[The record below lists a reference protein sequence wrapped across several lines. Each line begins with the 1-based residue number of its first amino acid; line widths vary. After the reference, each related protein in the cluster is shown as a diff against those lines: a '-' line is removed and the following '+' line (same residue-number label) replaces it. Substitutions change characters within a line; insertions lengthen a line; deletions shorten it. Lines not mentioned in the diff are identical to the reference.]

1 MSGDQNN
8 WPYPAP
14 PGAGSNAV
22 GIGSPGEVALG
33 TFPKFDWRQTILS
46 QYANSDRITGL
57 IETFFAATDQT
68 ANFDAFWDNIW
79 NLDTAVGYG
88 LDVWGRIVG
97 INRVLQVA
105 NDQFFGFAE
114 AGDAL
119 PFGDAR
125 FEGWTAHF
133 GFAEAGDAQPFG
145 QAPFGAQKVFAG
157 VDPTAG
163 GGIFYV
169 SGQLTSNYA
178 LSDEAYRQLIYAKA
192 AANITDGSIPAIN
205 RILLNIFPGRGNC
218 YVQEGSIPSYFG
230 FVEATNAQ
238 PFNQAP
244 FYNGE
249 AIPYMAFSYTFRFP
263 LTPVDRAIVAQSG
276 VLPKPVGVA
285 ASVIVLP

>member
-22 GIGSPGEVALG
+22 GVGAIGEAPLGALPA
-33 TFPKFDWRQTILS
+33 FNWRETILA

-57 IETFFAATDQT
+57 IETFFDATDQT

-79 NLDTAVGYG
+79 NLNTAIDYG

-105 NDQFFGFAE
+105 DSQYFGFAE

-125 FEGWTAHF
+125 FAGWTDHF

-145 QAPFGAQKVFAG
+145 QAPFGAQKTFLG

-169 SGQLTSNYA
+169 GGRLTSNYA

-218 YVQEGSIPSYFG
+218 YVQEGAVPSYFG
-230 FVEATNAQ
+230 FAEATNAQ
-238 PFNQAP
+238 PFGQAP
-244 FYNGE
+244 FYNGQP
-249 AIPYMAFSYTFRFP
+249 IQSMAYSYVFGFQ
-263 LTPVDRAIVAQSG
+263 LSPVDRAIVAQSG
-276 VLPKPVGVA
+276 VLPRPVGVA
-285 ASVIVLP
+285 ASVVVLP